1 MKKIYL
7 LTITAFFFSASLL
20 AQDIPNAGMESWE
33 NFGNYE
39 NPENWDTPNE
49 EISFFNVSVVTKE
62 SLIVHSG
69 NYAAKLQNE
78 DVFAIGTIPGFMTL
92 GDFSVDTQTGEFII
106 EGGVPYTDRPSS
118 LKGYFQ
124 YDPQNNEECVI
135 GAFLFRRDEQ
145 NNVDTI
151 GAGVFMTGEN
161 TGNWTEFSAPI
172 TYFSSEQPDT
182 LNIIAL
188 TSSTESPT
196 AETKLYVDDLWLES
210 AGQEIQLQ
218 NGYQFASTHMIPDN
232 PDLMVLLE
240 DLMNDE
246 TLEFVRA
253 SDGSM
258 LSKIGPN
265 WVNNIGNW
273 NTTEGYLFKMLED
286 GMVSFSGSV
295 MDPTTP
301 IPVNSGYMFISY
313 LPQSPMDALDATES
327 VQDNLIFMRDSNGAM
342 LQKIGPNWVNNI
354 GDMEPGEGYLIKM
367 EANDEL
373 VYPVESLE
381 KAQKTKV
388 KFPMPDSFK
397 Q

>member
-20 AQDIPNAGMESWE
+20 AQDIPNDGMESWE

-62 SLIVHSG
+62 SSIVHSG
-69 NYAAKLQNE
+69 NYSAKLQNK
-78 DVFAIGTIPGFMTL
+78 DVYAIGTVPGFMTL
-92 GDFSVDTQTGEFII
+92 GDFSVDTQTGEFTI

-172 TYFSSEQPDT
+172 TYFSNEQPDT

-188 TSSTESPT
+188 TSATENPT
-196 AETKLYVDDLWLES
+196 AGTKLYVDDLWMES

-246 TLEFVRA
+246 TLDFVRD

-258 LSKIGPN
+258 LTKIGPN

-286 GMVSFSGSV
+286 DMVSFSGSV

-301 IPVNSGYMFISY
+301 IPVNTGYMFISY

-327 VQDNLIFMRDSNGAM
+327 IQDNLIFMRDSDGAM

-388 KFPMPDSFK
+388 NFPMPDSFK
-397 Q
+397 